1 MYKQLP
7 DAMVT
12 PDTKVDIE
20 IKKGG
25 KKTTL
30 QIRVGELGVMAS
42 FTYPS
47 WSKLGKAG
55 EGEKLELRNHHPI
68 DTAGK

>member
-47 WSKLGKAG
+47 WSKLGK
-55 EGEKLELRNHHPI
+55 GEKLEPRNHRPI

>member
-42 FTYPS
+42 FTYP
-47 WSKLGKAG
+47 WQ
-55 EGEKLELRNHHPI
+55 R
-68 DTAGK
+68 